1 MRILM
6 IGLSLG
12 LSFFASAQAC
22 AAEYPSYGTE
32 LSLTCATAIGVAMS
46 HVVNEEN
53 INLYA
58 DFDRLVCVER
68 DGRVEILFQRKNRR
82 LRGGG
87 IEYEIWKDGK
97 TMLSV
102 RHTR

>member
-1 MRILM
+1 MRIPL

-12 LSFFASAQAC
+12 LSLGASAQAC
-22 AAEYPSYGTE
+22 ASEYPSYGTE
-32 LSLTCATAIGVAMS
+32 VSLTCATAIGVAMS
-46 HVVNEEN
+46 HVVNEKE

-58 DFDRLVCVER
+58 DFDRVVCVER
-68 DGRVEILFQRKNRR
+68 NGRVEVLVQRKNRR
-82 LRGGG
+82 LRGGDV
-87 IEYEIWKDGK
+87 EYEISKDGK